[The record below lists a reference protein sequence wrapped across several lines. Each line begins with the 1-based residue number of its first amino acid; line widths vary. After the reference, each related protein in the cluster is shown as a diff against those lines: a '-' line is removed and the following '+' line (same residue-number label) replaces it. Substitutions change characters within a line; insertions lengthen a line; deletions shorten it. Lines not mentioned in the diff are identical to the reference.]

1 MTAPTTLNLSKRTT
15 AILKNF
21 ASINPSAVLEAG
33 SLIRTASPTTTIL
46 ALAQIDE
53 IIPFKFPIMDLNS
66 FLGIL
71 SLPAFSECNLMM
83 DSKKIELIGDKTSL
97 KFWSAAES
105 LVDLPDGELDLP
117 DGDINCVIED
127 EQYHD
132 FTKACGLLRHEFF
145 EISNRGGKVFITA
158 LTPNI
163 DTSNNYEVMLG
174 ETDKAD
180 ASLRFKSSNLQLLR
194 GDYKVEASS
203 EGNYAKFTTMDDR
216 ITYLIGAELD
226 N

>member
-1 MTAPTTLNLSKRTT
+1 MTAPTSLNLSKRTT

-21 ASINPSAVLEAG
+21 ASINPSAVLEVG
-33 SLIRTASPTTTIL
+33 SLIRTASPTSTIL
-46 ALAQIDE
+46 ALASIDE
-53 IIPFKFPIMDLNS
+53 TIPFKFPIMDLNS

-83 DSKKIELIGDKTSL
+83 DAKKIDLIGKNTSL
-97 KFWSAAES
+97 TFWGAAES
-105 LVDLPDGELDLP
+105 LVDLPEGEIDLGE
-117 DGDINCVIED
+117 GDIICVIED

-132 FTKACGLLRHEFF
+132 FQKACGLLRHEFF
-145 EISNRGGKVFITA
+145 EICNRSGKVYITA
-158 LTPNI
+158 LTPNL

-174 ETDKAD
+174 ETTKPD

-226 N
+226 